1 MKRII
6 IVLIGGFFCTGACSQ
21 VLTTDPALTAAHIAN
36 GTVENSSMKAI
47 KDKQTSIESLQ
58 TTTAATVSFINEWQ
72 QKTYNGLLY
81 VSSTV
86 KSAYQVYQCYRILQT
101 ILQYESDM
109 MAVSKSNPVALA
121 FALKFQVEMVT
132 RASDS
137 YAQIAELILREND
150 SKLLMD
156 AGERV
161 RLLNQVMLDL
171 QVIEAL
177 SASSFFRV
185 KWAVSQGIINT
196 LNPFRGIINQD
207 GNIVKG
213 IMSSWKW

>member
-1 MKRII
+1 MKKLVTPFI
-6 IVLIGGFFCTGACSQ
+6 CSLVSLFGYGQ
-21 VLTTDPALTAAHIAN
+21 ILTTDPALTAAHIAN
-36 GTVENSSMKAI
+36 GTIENSSMSEI
-47 KDKQTSIESLQ
+47 KDKQTSIETLQ
-58 TTTAATVSFINEWQ
+58 ATTASTVSFINDWQ

-81 VSSTV
+81 VSATV
-86 KSAYQVYQCYRILQT
+86 KNAYQIYQCYLILQS
-101 ILQYESDM
+101 ILKNESEM
-109 MAVSKSNPVALA
+109 MTVSKSNPVALA
-121 FALKFQVEMVT
+121 FALKFQAEMVT

-137 YAQIAELILREND
+137 YAQIAELIIREND

-161 RLLNQVMLDL
+161 RLLNQIMLDL

-177 SASSFFRV
+177 SSSSLFRV

-196 LNPFRGIINQD
+196 LNPFRGIVNQD
-207 GNIVKG
+207 GNIVKN